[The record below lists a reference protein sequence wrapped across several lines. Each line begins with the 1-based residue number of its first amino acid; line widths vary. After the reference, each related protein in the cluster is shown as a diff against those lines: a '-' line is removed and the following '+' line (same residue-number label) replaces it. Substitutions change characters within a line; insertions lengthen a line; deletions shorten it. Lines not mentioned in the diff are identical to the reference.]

1 MVWQRGR
8 AYSQDLRERVLAG
21 EDAGMSVGQI
31 ARHFSVSVSY
41 VSKVLS
47 RRRLTGETRARPQ
60 RCHLRPKLEPLYDA
74 VRGYIRAKPDATLRD
89 VQTWLKDAHGVIAS
103 EGLVCET
110 LGLLKLTR
118 KKSRCGRPSRTGPTS
133 PQPAP
138 TGVPGSPI

>member
-1 MVWQRGR
+1 MLWQRGR

-47 RRRLTGETRARPQ
+47 RRRMTGETQARPQ
-60 RCHLRPKLEPLYDA
+60 CCHLRPKLEPLYDA
-74 VRGYIRAKPDATLRD
+74 LRGYIGAEPDATLRD
-89 VQTWLKDAHGVIAS
+89 VQTWLKDTHGVIAS

-110 LGLLKLTR
+110 FALL
-118 KKSRCGRPSRTGPTS
+118 S
-133 PQPAP
+133 
-138 TGVPGSPI
+138 